1 MALQDIGPCG
11 DMSGGHR
18 QLSGNAGYRLFG
30 GFYLNQ
36 FLRQEKFDVFLDHR
50 EFFNIRGFR
59 RSQECNDFRDQ
70 DFRS

>member
-11 DMSGGHR
+11 DMRGWHR
-18 QLSGNAGYRLFG
+18 QLPGNAADRLFR
-30 GFYLNQ
+30 GFYLDQ
-36 FLRQEKFDVFLDHR
+36 FLRQEEFDVFLNHR
-50 EFFNIRGFR
+50 EFFNIGRFR